1 MKSQRLTFQNQ
12 QGETLA
18 ARLDLPAN
26 GQVLE
31 YAIFAHCFTCSKNLR
46 AIGNINRALTLNGI
60 AVLRFDFT
68 GLGESEGD
76 FADTNF
82 SSNVADLVA
91 AADFLDKAYEAPKL
105 MIGHSL
111 GGAATLLAAGQI
123 ASVEAVV
130 TIGAPCDPDHVTQ
143 LLESKREEIEETG
156 EAEVNLAGRKFRIK
170 KQFLD
175 DLEGQT
181 MRQSIRGLKKPLLI
195 FHSPIDNTVGI
206 ENAGAIFDAALH
218 PKSFVSL
225 DEADH
230 LLSNEDDSR
239 YTGSVI
245 AAWARKY
252 IDLQDKKE
260 PVALA
265 AEEGIVVVQTG
276 AEGYYTEV
284 SAGGHPLVV
293 DEPVS
298 YGGTDLGPSPYQLL
312 SASLGSC
319 TSLTLRMYADR
330 KEWPLES
337 VTVRLKHEKIHAKDC
352 EDCKSE
358 NGKVDVIDREIELEG
373 KLSPE
378 QRQRLLEIAD
388 KCPVH
393 KTLHSEIKVRTRL
406 RD

>member
-1 MKSQRLTFQNQ
+1 MKSERLTFSNESGQ
-12 QGETLA
+12 TLS
-18 ARLDLPAN
+18 ARLDFPAN
-26 GQVLE
+26 GRVLA
-31 YAIFAHCFTCSKNLR
+31 YALFAHCFTCGKNLR

-91 AADFLDKAYEAPKL
+91 ASDFLEKQYEAPKL

-111 GGAATLLAAGQI
+111 GGAAVLLAAGQVD
-123 ASVEAVV
+123 SVKAVV
-130 TIGAPCDPDHVTQ
+130 TIGAPCSPDHVTH
-143 LLESKREEIEETG
+143 LLESKIDEIEESG
-156 EAEVNLAGRKFRIK
+156 EAIVNLAGRQFRIK

-175 DLEGQT
+175 DLQDKN
-181 MRQSIRGLKKPLLI
+181 MREHIRSLKRPLLI

-206 ENAGAIFDAALH
+206 ANAGTIFDSALH

-225 DEADH
+225 DKADH
-230 LLSNEDDSR
+230 LLSREEDSR
-239 YTGSVI
+239 YAGTVI
-245 AAWARKY
+245 SAWARKY
-252 IDLQDKKE
+252 IDLGDHQQQIS
-260 PVALA
+260 LA
-265 AEEGIVVVQTG
+265 GEDGVVVVQTG
-276 AEGYYTEV
+276 REGYYTEV
-284 SAGGHPLVV
+284 NAGGHPLVV

-319 TSLTLRMYADR
+319 TTLTLRMYADR
-330 KEWPLES
+330 KKWPLES

-352 EDCKSE
+352 EDCQSSD
-358 NGKVDVIDREIELEG
+358 GKVDVIERELELEG
-373 KLSPE
+373 DLSAD

-388 KCPVH
+388 RCPVH
-393 KTLHSEIKVRTRL
+393 RTLHSEIKVRTRL
-406 RD
+406 RN